1 MDIVTVVRVVGTI
14 LTVIAASIETIGK
27 KE

>member
-14 LTVIAASIETIGK
+14 LTVIAASIEAIGK

>member
-14 LTVIAASIETIGK
+14 LTMIAVSIEATGK